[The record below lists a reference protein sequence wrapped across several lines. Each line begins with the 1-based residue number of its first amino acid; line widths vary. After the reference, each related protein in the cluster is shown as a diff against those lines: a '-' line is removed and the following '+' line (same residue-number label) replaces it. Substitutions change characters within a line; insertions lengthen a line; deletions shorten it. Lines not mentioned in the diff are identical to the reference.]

1 MKAYEVKRSA
11 AEQKFFED
19 SVKYLA
25 QLEAKK
31 NKKEKPRI

>member
-1 MKAYEVKRSA
+1 MKPSEVKRSV

-25 QLEAKK
+25 ELQAKK
-31 NKKEKPRI
+31 SNKPNQNP